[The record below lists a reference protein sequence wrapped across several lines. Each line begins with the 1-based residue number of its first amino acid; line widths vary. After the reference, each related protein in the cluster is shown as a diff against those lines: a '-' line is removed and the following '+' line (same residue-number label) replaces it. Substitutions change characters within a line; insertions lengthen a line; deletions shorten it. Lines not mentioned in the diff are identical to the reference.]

1 MSIRQIPGLVGRPF
15 NRAAI
20 PGRPGGGGQ
29 FINGGAAAGSNNG
42 LFGDLLGSEAGHKGS
57 YGGHG
62 GGFMGSDSC
71 FSIDICPDLIFAAVA
86 AAAAAGVYVIYQAI
100 VTKGKRRRKRDSD
113 NTWALLAYLPK
124 IISVGQI
131 FSSYFILY
139 YNNYPWLI

>member
-1 MSIRQIPGLVGRPF
+1 MSIRQIPGVVGRPF
-15 NRAAI
+15 NRASI
-20 PGRPGGGGQ
+20 PGRPGGGGGQ
-29 FINGGAAAGSNNG
+29 FANGGAAGGGNNG
-42 LFGDLLGSEAGHKGS
+42 YFGDLIGSEAGHHGS
-57 YGGHG
+57 YGG

-113 NTWALLAYLPK
+113 NTWALLAFLPK

-131 FSSYFILY
+131 FSS
-139 YNNYPWLI
+139 